1 MITSKSTILIHSTKQ
16 KVWNALTQ
24 PELVKQW
31 QYGSELTTDW
41 KVGSEIRFKNEW
53 DNILYEQWGKI
64 LEIIPNELI
73 KYSLFFP
80 RPDLEDKEENYF
92 IMSYVISDANNKI
105 KLEIIKEDN
114 RPGAI
119 VEQESNEENP
129 VMIALKEM
137 AEK

>member
-1 MITSKSTILIHSTKQ
+1 
-16 KVWNALTQ
+16 
-24 PELVKQW
+24 
-31 QYGSELTTDW
+31 
-41 KVGSEIRFKNEW
+41 
-53 DNILYEQWGKI
+53 
-64 LEIIPNELI
+64 
-73 KYSLFFP
+73 
-80 RPDLEDKEENYF
+80 
-92 IMSYVISDANNKI
+92 MSYVISDANNKI